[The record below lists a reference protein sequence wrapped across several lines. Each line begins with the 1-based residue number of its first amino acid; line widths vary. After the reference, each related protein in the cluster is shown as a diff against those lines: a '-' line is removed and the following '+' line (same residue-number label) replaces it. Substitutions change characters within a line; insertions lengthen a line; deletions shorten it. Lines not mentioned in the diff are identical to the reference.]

1 MPRIVERGVLLWTRK
16 RPKPSSGRE
25 GEETRGLP
33 WRIATVLAILAT
45 VVLIPVAYRV
55 LWPSGGQRT
64 HGRGARIIDEQ
75 AYDASEEET
84 AGPGHERN
92 ATSSTGVN
100 RSAITEEGEAA
111 SLPDPRGFF
120 DELIQ
125 AVWDQTGTTP
135 SGVRLGS
142 TSQKL
147 RETLVKGFARRPSEV
162 EVLYLPEAG
171 ASGLCTL
178 KVRDDQGREGIIGVR
193 LVRLKGGE
201 TPWEVES
208 MEVRDETRALF

>member
-1 MPRIVERGVLLWTRK
+1 MTRK
-16 RPKPSSGRE
+16 QLRPSSDRE
-25 GEETRGLP
+25 DQENRGLP
-33 WRIATVLAILAT
+33 WRIATALAILASL
-45 VVLIPVAYRV
+45 VLIPVAYKI
-55 LWPSGGQRT
+55 LWPADEQRNR
-64 HGRGARIIDEQ
+64 GRGSARVIDER

-92 ATSSTGVN
+92 ATPSTGVN
-100 RSAITEEGEAA
+100 RSAITEEGEVA

-125 AVWDQTGTTP
+125 SVWDQTGTTP

-162 EVLYLPEAG
+162 DILYLPDAG
-171 ASGLCTL
+171 VSGLCTL
-178 KVRDDQGREGIIGVR
+178 KVKDDQGREGVIGVR
-193 LVRLKGGE
+193 LIRLKGID

-208 MEVRDETRALF
+208 MVVMKPALPPKGRGSSS